1 MIASPVFQMTKDQT
15 GMADTVVRFL
25 EGLTTDGRG
34 RQITEILDQ
43 DDWFWENT
51 HDFIQWLFPLNE
63 VSRAV
68 GNSPVLTDEEIRLIR
83 ESDSARGGLLASVD
97 RYKVFLLKT
106 TAWRAAHD
114 HNHLR
119 ITRVIKSLRLLTDD
133 ETADAFKYWVA
144 GQLGDQIDS
153 INTKSKRYWRLA

>member
-1 MIASPVFQMTKDQT
+1 
-15 GMADTVVRFL
+15 MADSVLRFL
-25 EGLTTDGRG
+25 EGLTTDNRG
-34 RQITEILDQ
+34 RQINEILDQ

-63 VSRAV
+63 ESSAV
-68 GNSPVLTDEEIRLIR
+68 RNSPVLNEQEIGLIR
-83 ESDSARGGLLASVD
+83 ASESARGSLLASAD
-97 RYKVFLLKT
+97 RYKVFLLNT
-106 TAWRAAHD
+106 TRWRNSHD

-133 ETADAFKYWVA
+133 ETANGFKYWIA

-153 INTKSKRYWRLA
+153 INTRSKKFWRLA

>member
-1 MIASPVFQMTKDQT
+1 MTKDQT

-43 DDWFWENT
+43 DNWFWENT

-68 GNSPVLTDEEIRLIR
+68 GNSPVLTDEEILLIR
-83 ESDSARGGLLASVD
+83 ESESARGGLLASVD

-133 ETADAFKYWVA
+133 ETADAFK
-144 GQLGDQIDS
+144 
-153 INTKSKRYWRLA
+153 

>member
-1 MIASPVFQMTKDQT
+1 
-15 GMADTVVRFL
+15 MADTVVCFL

-51 HDFIQWLFPLNE
+51 HDFIQWLFPLKE
-63 VSRAV
+63 ESSALR
-68 GNSPVLTDEEIRLIR
+68 NSPILNEQAIEIIR
-83 ESDSARGGLLASVD
+83 ASESAQGSPLASAD
-97 RYKVFLLKT
+97 RYKTFLLNT
-106 TAWRAAHD
+106 TRRRNSYDHD
-114 HNHLR
+114 HLR

-133 ETADAFKYWVA
+133 ETANGFKYWVA

-153 INTKSKRYWRLA
+153 INARSKKFWRLA